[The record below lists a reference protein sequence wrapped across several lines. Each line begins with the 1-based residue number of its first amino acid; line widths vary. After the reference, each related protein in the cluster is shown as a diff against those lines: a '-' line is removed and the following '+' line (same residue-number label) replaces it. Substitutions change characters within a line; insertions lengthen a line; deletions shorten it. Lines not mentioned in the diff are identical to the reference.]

1 MTLIFARKT
10 MAAHNDLGKEGEEMA
25 CQWLADR
32 GYIILEKN
40 WKNRHEEI
48 DLITRLDDQIVFI
61 EVKTRSSLKY
71 GNPEDAVSLKKQ
83 RNLVNAGHEY
93 ILKHQIDLE
102 AQFDILSILIIDKK
116 PRINHIERAFS
127 PFD

>member
-25 CQWLADR
+25 CRWLADR

-116 PRINHIERAFS
+116 PHINHIERAFS

>member
-1 MTLIFARKT
+1 

-25 CQWLADR
+25 CRWLADR

-48 DLITRLDDQIVFI
+48 DLITRLDDLIVFI

-116 PRINHIERAFS
+116 PHINHIERAFS